1 MGYKQDLFEIVTVMN
16 GLTSER
22 NIERLLKL
30 IVTSAVDITHSDA
43 ASLYLRENDKLT
55 FVVTTNKTLEKRLG
69 KKKFESSFKP
79 FEIPISKQSI
89 SGNVAA
95 TGKALNIEDVYN
107 IKNKPFSFNKTFDE
121 KNNYRTK
128 SMLTVP
134 LTNRKDEIIGVLQLI
149 NKLTPK
155 GHVTVYKSYDENIA
169 ISLSSQAAVA
179 IDNVRLT
186 DMLKES
192 YYESI
197 LRLST
202 ANEFRDNETGY
213 HVKRVSFYS
222 EALAREIKLDPEM
235 ILNIKYAS
243 PLHDIGKIGIPD
255 NILKKPGRLTEKEF
269 EIMKKHT
276 LIGDQILGTPDNDII
291 LLAKEIA
298 ISHHE
303 RWDGNGYPFGLKG
316 TEIPLS
322 GRIVAISDVFDALL
336 NKRVYKPAFSL
347 KKTFQIMR
355 ENKGTHFDPE
365 LLESFFKIKDK
376 LEKIRND
383 YLDSPVKS

>member
-1 MGYKQDLFEIVTVMN
+1 MGYKKDLFEIVIVMN

-22 NIERLLKL
+22 NLERLLKL

-43 ASLYLRENDKLT
+43 ASLYLTEKNKLN
-55 FVVTTNKTLEKRLG
+55 FVVTTNKTLEKRWG
-69 KKKFESSFKP
+69 KEKFEASFKP
-79 FEIPISKQSI
+79 FQIPISKQSI

-95 TGKALNIEDVYN
+95 TGKSLNIDDVYD
-107 IKNKPFSFNKTFDE
+107 IKRKPFSFNKTFDE

-134 LTNRKDEIIGVLQLI
+134 LINRKEEIIGVLQLI

-155 GHVTVYKSYDENIA
+155 GYVTVYKDYDENIA

-186 DMLKES
+186 NMLKES

-222 EALAREIKLDPEM
+222 EALARKLKLDPEL
-235 ILNIKYAS
+235 IDNIKYAS

-255 NILKKPGRLTEKEF
+255 KILKKPGKLTEAEF

-276 LIGDQILGTPDNDII
+276 VIGDQILGTPDNDII

-303 RWDGNGYPFGLKG
+303 KWDGSGYPFGLKG
-316 TEIPLS
+316 KDIPLS
-322 GRIVAISDVFDALL
+322 GRIVAIADVFDALS

-347 KKTFQIMR
+347 EKTFQIMS
-355 ENKGTHFDPE
+355 ENKGSHFDPE
-365 LLESFFKIKDK
+365 LLDAFIQIKDK
-376 LEKIRND
+376 VEKIHLNYMD
-383 YLDSPVKS
+383 VSVKS